1 MPDPYI
7 NDLEEQLRQ
16 DRRLGNARRRK
27 RRIRKLLPLLA
38 LLPLAVGLFFLLRG
52 SGDETP
58 TQTETVAPG
67 SSVATLSFVGDI
79 SLDDAMLQRFRSES
93 GYDFTSLLRRVVP
106 RLAAA
111 DLTIGNLEGNVVSD
125 DAVSDH
131 NYPTA
136 LLRDLYAAGFDVL
149 QTANSFSIQ
158 NGITGLS
165 ATREAILAAG
175 MDPLG
180 TWSTEAE
187 RSEQGVLIREVNGIR
202 IAFLAFTKGMNNL
215 KLPVGTDYC
224 VNLLY
229 SDYDTNYS
237 KLAQSAILAAV

>member
-79 SLDDAMLQRFRSES
+79 SLDDAMLQRVRSES
-93 GYDFTSLLRRVVP
+93 GYDFTSLLLFRSSGYSAVYGDASIIQQRRS
-106 RLAAA
+106 R
-111 DLTIGNLEGNVVSD
+111 G
-125 DAVSDH
+125 
-131 NYPTA
+131 
-136 LLRDLYAAGFDVL
+136 VL
-149 QTANSFSIQ
+149 CFSKK
-158 NGITGLS
+158 
-165 ATREAILAAG
+165 AILDFAVRRRAEWPAAK
-175 MDPLG
+175 
-180 TWSTEAE
+180 A
-187 RSEQGVLIREVNGIR
+187 
-202 IAFLAFTKGMNNL
+202 
-215 KLPVGTDYC
+215 
-224 VNLLY
+224 
-229 SDYDTNYS
+229 
-237 KLAQSAILAAV
+237 